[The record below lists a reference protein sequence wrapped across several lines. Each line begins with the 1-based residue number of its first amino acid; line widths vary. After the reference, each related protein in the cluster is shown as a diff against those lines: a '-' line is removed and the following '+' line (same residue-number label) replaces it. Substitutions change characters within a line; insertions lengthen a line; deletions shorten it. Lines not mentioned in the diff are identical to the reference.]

1 MRSGPYGK
9 ENTGGRIEKRR
20 NHIMSNS
27 RSLVRITLLFI
38 SLITNSGA
46 EPGNSDGVLD
56 LNYALATAPTQS
68 VDNIISSN
76 RGMMQIKNFHGG
88 LNLASVESTGVI
100 SMTWTSPG
108 DDADSGCAD
117 HYVIRFS
124 NDPISDAN
132 WDQAFEAL
140 NPPAPL
146 DAGSPQEYTLTGLE
160 RGRRYYFAIK
170 AFDESG
176 NISPISNIANAFA
189 SGIMPPTLVGAD
201 IDSANRSANL
211 YANPVEAAMPIFYEF
226 ALDSMPTFP
235 NPLIDVDLL
244 VDSLVSVTF
253 TELSDNVIYFWRC
266 RAVAVGRSDSS
277 SWSVIDSFLIYM
289 SDFIAPA
296 VNVSSPNGGETLEVG
311 STYMTRWVCS
321 DNVGVNSCRVEYS
334 YDSGSNWV
342 LLQDWVS
349 IPDSFSWT
357 VPSQLST
364 QCLVRVSA
372 RDAAGNVGSDLS
384 DGLFTVGDNIPP
396 TVFINDPVVDD
407 SITMGWNAFD
417 NGIIMHYLIDYTTN
431 GGQNWTPVASG
442 PGGDSGSV
450 TMPIPDQIP
459 ALGIRVTCF
468 DMAENAGADT
478 FIVTPT
484 SADNG
489 DVPIPAEYY
498 LGQSYPNPFNPSA
511 TIEYGL
517 PVSSRVTIEIF
528 DITGSRVAALKDEY
542 EEAGNHKIIWNAGN
556 VTSGT
561 YFYRIVAGEFSE
573 VGKATLVK

>member
-1 MRSGPYGK
+1 MP
-9 ENTGGRIEKRR
+9 
-20 NHIMSNS
+20 NS
-27 RSLVRITLLFI
+27 RCLVSITMLLFSLVA
-38 SLITNSGA
+38 NSVP
-46 EPGNSDGVLD
+46 EPGYCDSVLD
-56 LNYALATAPTQS
+56 LNYAPALR

-76 RGMMQIKNFHGG
+76 QGTTQTKYFHGWPS
-88 LNLASVESTGVI
+88 LAAVESTGVI

-108 DDADSGCAD
+108 DDADSGCAN

-124 NDPISDAN
+124 NNPISDAN

-146 DAGSPQEYTLTGLE
+146 DAGSPQEYTLNGLE
-160 RGRRYYFAIK
+160 CGRRYYFAIK
-170 AFDESG
+170 TVDESG
-176 NISPISNIANAFA
+176 NTSPISNIADAFA
-189 SGIMPPTLVGAD
+189 SGIMAPTLVGAEV
-201 IDSANRSANL
+201 DSANNLANL

-253 TELSDNVIYFWRC
+253 TDLGDNVIYFWRC

-277 SWSVIDSFLIYM
+277 SWSVIDSFHMDM

-296 VNVSSPNGGETLEVG
+296 VDVSSPNGGEMLEVG
-311 STYMTRWVCS
+311 STYMIRWDCS
-321 DNVGVNSCRVEYS
+321 DNVGVNSRRVEYTYDNGS
-334 YDSGSNWV
+334 YWE

-349 IPDSFSWT
+349 LPDSFSWT

-364 QCLVRVSA
+364 QCLIRISA
-372 RDAAGNVGSDLS
+372 RDEAGNIGSDIS
-384 DGLFTVGDNIPP
+384 DGFFTVADNIPP

-407 SITMGWNAFD
+407 SITMGWTAFD
-417 NGIIMHYLIDYTTN
+417 NGIIMHYLIDYTTDS
-431 GGQNWTPVASG
+431 GQNWVEVASG

-450 TMPIPDQIP
+450 TLPMPDQIP

-468 DMAENAGADT
+468 DMAENSGADT
-478 FIVTPT
+478 LYVTPT
-484 SADNG
+484 EVNDGNG
-489 DVPIPAEYY
+489 PIPAGYY
-498 LGQSYPNPFNPSA
+498 LGQSYPNPFNPLA

-517 PVSSRVTIEIF
+517 PVSSPVTIEIF
-528 DITGSRVAALKDEY
+528 DITGARVASLKDEY
-542 EEAGNHKIIWNAGN
+542 EAAGKHSVTWNADN